1 MHVYSLFKYISYEIW
16 KWESAYKI
24 SLKVCC
30 LTKMTFNKFNLQ
42 SSQHLLNVIQTAY
55 LASKVKTLQKQE

>member
-1 MHVYSLFKYISYEIW
+1 MYTVYLNISVMKFENESLHTKP
-16 KWESAYKI
+16 

-42 SSQHLLNVIQTAY
+42 NSRYLLNVIQTAY
-55 LASKVKTLQKQE
+55 LTSLKVKTLQKQE